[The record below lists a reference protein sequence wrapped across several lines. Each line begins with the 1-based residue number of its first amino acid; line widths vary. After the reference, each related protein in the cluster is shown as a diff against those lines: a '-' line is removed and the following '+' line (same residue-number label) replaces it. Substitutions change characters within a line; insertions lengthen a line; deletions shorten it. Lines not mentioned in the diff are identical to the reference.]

1 MQLVIAEKPSVAKS
15 IADVLGAID
24 RQDGYFEG
32 GGYIVSWCVGHL
44 IELAEPESYGDQ
56 WKKWTYES
64 LPVNPDHWQYEIKE
78 DTKEQYDVQFK
89 FVMKFPNKK
98 FTGKKKQKKDERM
111 GSERTK
117 KVQDNESKADKFVRL
132 GEYRVNKVIDAI
144 GRLENLFN
152 RTNYEY
158 TQEQVEVMFSIME
171 KRLLEVKGRFAPKKE
186 KEDTFSFGRKA
197 E

>member
-1 MQLVIAEKPSVAKS
+1 MGAEK
-15 IADVLGAID
+15 
-24 RQDGYFEG
+24 
-32 GGYIVSWCVGHL
+32 
-44 IELAEPESYGDQ
+44 
-56 WKKWTYES
+56 
-64 LPVNPDHWQYEIKE
+64 
-78 DTKEQYDVQFK
+78 
-89 FVMKFPNKK
+89 
-98 FTGKKKQKKDERM
+98 
-111 GSERTK
+111 TK

-171 KRLLEVKGRFAPKKE
+171 KRLLEVRFAPKKE